1 MNLFK
6 KLALSAAL
14 VLPVAAN
21 ADTISPESYAA
32 TLGVGESVT
41 ITKTVTVEESVTSGV
56 LDVVF
61 LIDTSGSMGSVIAA
75 AKAAA
80 ANLLSSLAG
89 FGDLATGSGYYSEP
103 GSGLNTDLTTNT
115 AAGIAAINAIN
126 LYDGGGGGDFPE
138 EGIHAVQ
145 LAAENTTWRPGSSR
159 FIIALGDAT
168 FKESDGSTLASAQ
181 AALAANDVTF
191 IGIDFGSGYY
201 CMTCSY
207 AGGIDPTVLATATGG
222 SIVSSSVSS
231 DALVASIMAGVE
243 DSFATYTKVSVDDL
257 GAGLPGVDVSVTCLT
272 ADTGACVG
280 DSAVGSFD
288 RSISRSFT
296 FSVTFTGK
304 EVGTY
309 DFLTH
314 GLVNNGIVASEKD
327 HIVVT
332 GGVSVPEPSGL
343 LLLGVGLLGLGLT
356 RRRIRAA

>member
-1 MNLFK
+1 MTLFK
-6 KLALSAAL
+6 KLALTVAL
-14 VLPVAAN
+14 ALPVAAH
-21 ADTISPESYAA
+21 ADTISPETYAA

-103 GSGLNTDLTTNT
+103 GSGLNTDLTTDT

-126 LYDGGGGGDFPE
+126 LLDGGGGGDFPE
-138 EGIHAVQ
+138 EGLHAVE

-168 FKESDGSTLASAQ
+168 FKESDGSTLASTQ
-181 AALAANDVTF
+181 AALADNDVTF
-191 IGIDFGSGYY
+191 IGIDFGGGYY
-201 CMTCSY
+201 CMTCTA
-207 AGGIDPTVLATATGG
+207 AGGIDPTLLATATGG
-222 SIVSSSVSS
+222 SIVTSSVSS
-231 DALVASIMAGVE
+231 AALVASIMAGVE
-243 DSFATYTKVSVDDL
+243 DSFATYSDVSVDDL
-257 GAGLPGVDVSVTCLT
+257 GAGLPGVGVSVTCLT
-272 ADTGACVG
+272 ADTGTCVG

-288 RSISRSFT
+288 RSVARSFT
-296 FSVTFTGK
+296 FSVTFTGLA
-304 EVGTY
+304 EGTHS
-309 DFLTH
+309 FLTH
-314 GLVNNGIVASEKD
+314 GLVDGAIVASEKD
-327 HIVVT
+327 RITVPGT
-332 GGVSVPEPSGL
+332 DVPEPSSI

-356 RRRIRAA
+356 RRRMKA